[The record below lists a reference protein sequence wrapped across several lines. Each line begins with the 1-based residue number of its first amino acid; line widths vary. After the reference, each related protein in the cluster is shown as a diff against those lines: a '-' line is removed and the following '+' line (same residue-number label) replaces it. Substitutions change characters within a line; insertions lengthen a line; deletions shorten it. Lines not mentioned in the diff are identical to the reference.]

1 MKAIYYEEF
10 GPADVLKLGD
20 MPKPDAKP
28 GQVLVQIAAAA
39 VNPID
44 RRLRAGELSDYFQRE
59 WPIIPGWDFSGRI
72 VAIGEEV
79 SDWKI
84 GDSVVGLAF
93 SWFLHGGTYAEY
105 VAVDA
110 ASITRKPENL
120 SFIEAAALPLVS
132 LTAWQA
138 LVEYSDLK
146 AGQSVLIE
154 AGAGG
159 LGSVAI
165 SIAHHIG
172 ATIYTTARSHNS
184 AYVSARGADC
194 VIDYS
199 TENYVEVILD
209 REPDG
214 LDVVLGALSDEQA
227 IRNAIHLAK
236 SGGAV
241 PYMNNDP
248 PDMPEIKDKNIKSEF
263 LHHRAD
269 GQSLGEL
276 MTLYSSGKLMLP
288 QIEVTQ
294 LEEAMQAHLR
304 SESSRTRGKLVL
316 HVQDI

>member
-1 MKAIYYEEF
+1 MKAVYYERF
-10 GPADVLKLGD
+10 GPAEVLKLGE
-20 MPKPDAKP
+20 MPKPDVKP
-28 GQVLVQIAAAA
+28 GQVLVQIAATA

-44 RRLRAGELSDYFQRE
+44 RRLRAGELKEYFQRE

-72 VAIGEEV
+72 VAIGEGV

-84 GDSVVGLAF
+84 GDNVAGLAF

-110 ASITRKPENL
+110 SAIARKPENL
-120 SFIEAAALPLVS
+120 SFVEAAALPLVS
-132 LTAWQA
+132 LTAWQS

-159 LGSVAI
+159 LGSAAI
-165 SIAHHIG
+165 SIAHYIG
-172 ATIYTTARSHNS
+172 ATIYTTARSHNA
-184 AYVSARGADC
+184 AYVRARGADF

-199 TENYVEVILD
+199 TENYVEVILE
-209 REPDG
+209 REPGG

-227 IRNAIHLAK
+227 IRNAIHLARP
-236 SGGAV
+236 GGVV

-248 PDMPEIKDKNIKSEF
+248 PDMPEIKDRNIKTEF

-288 QIEVTQ
+288 QIEVMQ
-294 LEEAMQAHLR
+294 LEEATQAHLR

-316 HVQDI
+316 HIQDI